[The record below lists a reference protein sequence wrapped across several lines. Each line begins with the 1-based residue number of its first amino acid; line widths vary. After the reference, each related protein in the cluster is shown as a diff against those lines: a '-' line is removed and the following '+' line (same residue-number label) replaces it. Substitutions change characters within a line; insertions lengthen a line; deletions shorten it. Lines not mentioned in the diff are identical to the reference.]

1 MAHPRGN
8 DFVFGWIAYIWLNSD
23 FGTRVTETV
32 KINTSIFYW
41 REHKVAECYWQWF
54 PIPSKRTICLR
65 FVQFVTGILLANSFM
80 LIHHRL
86 QLIVHFIVHL
96 MDFFQSDNRPIA
108 KKFSCEHILQLISML
123 FELPKKEK
131 TKKKKEKGTE
141 YIWCYKQAWK
151 EVLLVKQQKMAT
163 CFIFFAGINFGS
175 RCYRTIKS
183 AQIRSFI

>member
-54 PIPSKRTICLR
+54 RIASKRTICLR

-96 MDFFQSDNRPIA
+96 MDFFQTKATIDQSRRNLVAKIFCNWFQCFLNFQKKNRR
-108 KKFSCEHILQLISML
+108 
-123 FELPKKEK
+123 KKES
-131 TKKKKEKGTE
+131 TFG
-141 YIWCYKQAWK
+141 A
-151 EVLLVKQQKMAT
+151 
-163 CFIFFAGINFGS
+163 INKLE
-175 RCYRTIKS
+175 RKS
-183 AQIRSFI
+183 FS